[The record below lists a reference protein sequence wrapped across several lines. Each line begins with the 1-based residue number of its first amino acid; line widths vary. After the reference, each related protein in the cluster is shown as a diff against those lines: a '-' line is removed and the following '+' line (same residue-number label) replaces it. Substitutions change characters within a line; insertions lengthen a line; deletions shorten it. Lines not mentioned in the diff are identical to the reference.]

1 MTNDELTYVVDSLC
15 LDIMLDGKI
24 TTSNTYARSLPSQID
39 VQCVC
44 IRG

>member
-1 MTNDELTYVVDSLC
+1 MTNDGLTYVVDSLR
-15 LDIMLDGKI
+15 LDIILDGKI
-24 TTSNTYARSLPSQID
+24 TTSNTYARSLPCLID